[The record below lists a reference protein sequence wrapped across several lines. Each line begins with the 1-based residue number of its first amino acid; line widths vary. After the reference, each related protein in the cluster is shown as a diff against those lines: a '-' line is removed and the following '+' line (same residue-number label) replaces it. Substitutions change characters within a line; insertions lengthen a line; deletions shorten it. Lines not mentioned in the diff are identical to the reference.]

1 VANACCAQTE
11 SRIKLSCAQLHNQLR
26 ASGIA
31 RRRTEEDRAEAFFPP
46 RATTTAADSK
56 RDVRAAA
63 KKGAPVRV
71 LIVED
76 EKGLAESMRRG
87 LVGEGFVVDVFHDG
101 VDGLWAASEFS
112 YDVAILDIMLPGMN
126 GYQVLKEVR
135 DREIWTPV
143 IMLTAKD
150 GEYDQTDAFDLGADD
165 YLTKPFS
172 FKVLVARL
180 RALIRRGAPERPAQ
194 LTVGSLVLDPAR
206 RTVTRRGDLI
216 KLTARE
222 FSLLTYLMRNAG
234 SVVGKFAILSNVWD
248 AAYEGSENVVEV
260 YIGYLRKKI
269 DAPYGLQ
276 TLNTVRGMGYRLDPD
291 TSSQNA

>member
-1 VANACCAQTE
+1 VRTV
-11 SRIKLSCAQLHNQLR
+11 SCHQLR
-26 ASGIA
+26 AS
-31 RRRTEEDRAEAFFPP
+31 REQLQNKE
-46 RATTTAADSK
+46 
-56 RDVRAAA
+56 
-63 KKGAPVRV
+63 VRV

-165 YLTKPFS
+165 YMTKPFS

-194 LTVGSLVLDPAR
+194 LSVGSLVLDPAR

-234 SVVGKFAILSNVWD
+234 SVVGKFDILNNVWD
-248 AAYEGSENVVEV
+248 AAFEGSENVVEV

-276 TLNTVRGMGYRLDPD
+276 TLSTVRGMGYRLDSD
-291 TSSQNA
+291 IGDALTRKG